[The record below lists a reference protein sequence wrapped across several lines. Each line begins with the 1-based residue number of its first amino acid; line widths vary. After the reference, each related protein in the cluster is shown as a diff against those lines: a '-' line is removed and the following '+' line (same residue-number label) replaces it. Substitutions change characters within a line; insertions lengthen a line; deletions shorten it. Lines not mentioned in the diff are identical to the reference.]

1 MVKIYTEEE
10 IKKLDTE
17 LWHPR
22 HIKQL
27 LEDMRMCKNQY
38 SILQIALDDSGMTVY
53 RDGRKDTKDNTALSD
68 FLRTLV
74 ACMTDADIKDISGSI
89 HLTCG
94 YADEDTNDV
103 FSPVRF
109 TLVARSLLKIPDEN
123 RNLGWAVKRFN
134 VSRIVADIELEIE
147 ESEKQQD
154 PCNPHKNRFGVA

>member
-1 MVKIYTEEE
+1 MVKVYTEEE

-27 LEDMRMCKNQY
+27 LEDMRRCKAQY

-53 RDGRKDTKDNTALSD
+53 RDGRKDTKDNTSLSD

-74 ACMTDADIKDISGSI
+74 SCMTDADIKSISGSI

-94 YADEDTNDV
+94 YDDDDITDV
-103 FSPVRF
+103 FPARV
-109 TLVARSLLKIPDEN
+109 TLVARSLLTIADEN
-123 RNLGWAVKRFN
+123 RTLGWAVKRFN
-134 VSRIVADIELEIE
+134 VSRIVEDIESEIA
-147 ESEKQQD
+147 ESEKQQA
-154 PCNPHKNRFGVA
+154 PCNPHKNRFWVA